1 MSGEENMAFNE
12 IVAPLLSNAC
22 CWSGHKVCIDGKTM
36 KSLLWRNFEGMAL
49 LFTNVSVETVAF
61 FNEVLLW
68 TCNPFAVVWLVCS
81 EIFPSSVKGRAVSIT
96 GAVNWIVNVL
106 VSFTFLDYVGKLTA
120 SLHKEVLSM
129 QSSLSH
135 CIEINNRFQS
145 IAQIW
150 W

>member
-1 MSGEENMAFNE
+1 
-12 IVAPLLSNAC
+12 
-22 CWSGHKVCIDGKTM
+22 
-36 KSLLWRNFEGMAL
+36 MAL